1 MAKLVYKDNQAI
13 IKDVKAVLFD
23 LDGTLIDSLP
33 FWRTINRS
41 FFAKYN
47 MDLPEGFIAKTNAMR
62 FEETVAY
69 SCSLVPQKIDVNE
82 AINEWKKIAIEEYA
96 KTIPLKDGA
105 LEYIKYVHSLGIDI
119 YIVTSGEPIMYEPCM
134 KRLGIWEY
142 FKDVFSANLVGVGKA
157 SGKIYKY
164 VLQKTGLKNDE
175 VVLFEDALYAIQS
188 ANNLNI
194 LTIAIYDEHGD
205 SFENANLPNHI
216 VYSFKNAPLI
226 SYSAK

>member
-33 FWRTINRS
+33 FWRSINRA

-69 SCSLVPQKIDVNE
+69 SCSLVPQEIDVDE
-82 AINEWKKIAIEEYA
+82 AINEWKNIAIEQYA
-96 KTIPLKDGA
+96 KTIPLKEGA
-105 LEYIKYVHSLGIDI
+105 LEYIRYVNSLGIDM

-157 SGKIYKY
+157 SGKIYEY